1 MGEKI
6 LMKGRDPLIAIY
18 PGSFDPVTNGHLDII
33 VRGSKIFDGLIVGLL
48 KNPNKKPLFNVDE
61 REAMM
66 KEVTK
71 NLTNVTVEVFQGLLV
86 QFALQKKCRVILRG
100 LRAISDYE
108 YETQIAITNRKISPE
123 IETFLLPTS
132 TEYSY
137 LNSTVVKEI
146 AQFGGCVRGLV
157 PEVVEKNLREK
168 FRNWR

>member
-1 MGEKI
+1 
-6 LMKGRDPLIAIY
+6 LIAIY

-33 VRGSKIFDGLIVGLL
+33 IRGSKIFDGLIVGLL
-48 KNPNKKPLFNVDE
+48 KNPNKKPLFTVEE
-61 REAMM
+61 REEMM
-66 KEVTK
+66 VEATK
-71 NLTNVTVEVFQGLLV
+71 DLTNVTVEIFQGLLV
-86 QFALQKKCRVILRG
+86 QFARQKKCRVILRG

-108 YETQIAITNRKISPE
+108 YETQIAITNRKICPE

-157 PEVVEKNLREK
+157 PECVERKLRKK
-168 FRNWR
+168 FQVEGR